1 MPRCERINTLTE
13 LASALGVI
21 SGVALIVTE
30 RHLHSDFGHAVVGLG
45 FGAAFLNLLIFLNI
59 KSHER
64 EQLDR
69 EIRESWQK
77 QERES
82 RQRHESD
89 DE

>member
-1 MPRCERINTLTE
+1 
-13 LASALGVI
+13 
-21 SGVALIVTE
+21 
-30 RHLHSDFGHAVVGLG
+30 VVGLG
-45 FGAAFLNLLIFLNI
+45 FGAAFLNLLIFVNI
-59 KSHER
+59 KSEER
-64 EQLDR
+64 AQLDR